1 MARSRRSGRT
11 RVNRKLH
18 LRLQYFVCGV
28 VGVGTKFGTDSF
40 DLLGRKDGVSVQIVS
55 GVRCWNEVAEA
66 AVVALQFEGRNTNSY
81 FY

>member
-1 MARSRRSGRT
+1 M
-11 RVNRKLH
+11 
-18 LRLQYFVCGV
+18 

-55 GVRCWNEVAEA
+55 GVRCWNEVVEA